1 MHFAN
6 PEFFF
11 ILLLFPLAWGFRR
24 WRSRK
29 ATSPAVRF
37 ANFLA
42 LEAAPVGLR
51 ARLTAMLPAL
61 RIVAL
66 VLLVVALA
74 RPQTEDFET
83 LSGQGLDIML
93 CLDMSGS
100 MNAVDMDMDEI
111 AGWQGRSMEPPN
123 RFRTAVETLKEFV
136 KNRRGDRIGLV
147 VFASEAY
154 LKFPLTLDHAT
165 VVRQLDS
172 LVLDNMERRHDR
184 DGCINNCTI
193 NGERTAI
200 GDALSKAFKRL
211 EKSDGRGKLI
221 VLITDGNDNASKL
234 KPMDVASYIGSQ
246 PDGARPG
253 LYTFLVGSG
262 PKSKIPARMGGAM
275 ARQMGFLSY
284 VPYDEHV
291 DEAKIREMVDT
302 ARGTFHAAYDE
313 EQFRQ
318 AFESLEKSEH
328 LEQKVALRKEQ
339 FLPVLLASIGLLLLE
354 LAASVT
360 VLRRYP

>member
-6 PEFFF
+6 PEFLFMLM
-11 ILLLFPLAWGFRR
+11 LLPLAWGFRR
-24 WRSRK
+24 WRGRN
-29 ATSPAVRF
+29 APSPSVRF

-42 LEAAPVGLR
+42 LDAAPVGLR
-51 ARLTAMLPAL
+51 ARLTSMLPAL
-61 RIVAL
+61 RVAAL
-66 VLLVVALA
+66 VLVAVALA

-83 LSGQGLDIML
+83 LSGQGLDVML

-100 MNAVDMDMDEI
+100 MNAVDMDLDEI
-111 AGWQGRSMEPPN
+111 SDWQGRSQEPPN
-123 RFRTAVETLKEFV
+123 RFRIAVDTLKDFV

-165 VVRQLDS
+165 VLRQLDS
-172 LVLDNMERRHDR
+172 LVLDNMERRQDR
-184 DGCINNCTI
+184 EGCINNCTI

-200 GDALSKAFKRL
+200 GDALSKAYKRL

-234 KPMDVASYIGSQ
+234 KPMDVASYVGSQ

-253 LYTFLVGSG
+253 VYTFLVGGG
-262 PKSKIPARMGGAM
+262 PKSKIPARVGGSM

-291 DEAKIREMVDT
+291 DEAKIREMVEA

-318 AFESLEKSEH
+318 AFSSLERSEH
-328 LEQKVALRKEQ
+328 LEQKVALRKER
-339 FLPVLLASIGLLLLE
+339 FLPFLLAAIGLLLLE
-354 LAASVT
+354 VAASVT
-360 VLRRYP
+360 VLRRFP